1 MQLWRINETFF
12 SLRVS
17 NKQFVGLENE
27 GEGDKLVAV
36 STSPKSSEIFQIV
49 RKEGNN
55 YQVRLQA
62 SNGQFVQVL

>member
-49 RKEGNN
+49 REEGNN